1 MPETVKPIKVD
12 SCQKCPFAHV
22 SASHDWGGLEY
33 SWMCWLDGPEGAVA
47 AQSPR
52 PTDDGW
58 PPDQAPPANC
68 PLRTFSPRFQV

>member
-1 MPETVKPIKVD
+1 
-12 SCQKCPFAHV
+12 
-22 SASHDWGGLEY
+22 
-33 SWMCWLDGPEGAVA
+33 MCWLDGPEGKVA

-68 PLRTFSPRFQV
+68 PLRTAPLTFQV